1 MGMGKTSR
9 TRGDSSFGGIFVGD
23 QHPITYHNIEVFGDL
38 GSGESSNSKREIL
51 TTS

>member
-23 QHPITYHNIEVFGDL
+23 HLITYHNIEVFGDL
-38 GSGESSNSKREIL
+38 GSGESSNS
-51 TTS
+51 